1 MLEWVDSIWDDSQGN
16 CVARGKASSQLW
28 QESDGDAQGKGC
40 GCVCVCVCVCVCMLS
55 CVWLLDPINCS
66 PPGSFVHVISQPRI
80 LEWVSISSSRCGCVV
95 VGSSHCKDY
104 TGQHLSWISPQDGC
118 LFPLIDSPPS
128 TTKVP
133 LGSADGFGF
142 APTSC
147 LSPGCLLASFS
158 PEFCPRQLPLSPVS
172 ASFLSSLSP
181 EGKPDLK
188 K

>member
-1 MLEWVDSIWDDSQGN
+1 MTLKGIVLPGEKPVLNYGKKVMGMLREKVVD
-16 CVARGKASSQLW
+16 
-28 QESDGDAQGKGC
+28 
-40 GCVCVCVCVCVCMLS
+40 VCVCVCVCMLS

-66 PPGSFVHVISQPRI
+66 PPGSFVHVISRPRI